1 VSLCVIIHIYYPMTQ
16 NPIRIAIEGAAGYTA
31 GELFRI
37 LINHP
42 KAQICYATSTSNN
55 GAKVSD
61 VHRDLLGDIDLTFGP
76 MDTSKV
82 DVIFVCKGHGK
93 TAEFL
98 NSTSIPEG
106 VKIIDLSTDYRDES
120 KGFVYGLPELQRDAI
135 AAATRIANPGCFA
148 TGIEL
153 ALLPLA
159 KANAITNEVH
169 INSITGSTGAGQAP
183 TDTTHFS
190 WRNSNVSVYKPFRH
204 QHLTEIGMSL
214 GKLQKGFTQSINLV
228 PVRGN
233 FSRGILSSIYT
244 KCSLSN
250 DELQK
255 LYTDYYATHPFV
267 RIATQNPDLKQ
278 VVNTNKCLLHI
289 DRVDD
294 KVFIVS
300 AIDNLLKGASGQA
313 VQNMNIMFG
322 IDEMAGLRL
331 KGIGF

>member
-1 VSLCVIIHIYYPMTQ
+1 MTQ
-16 NPIRIAIEGAAGYTA
+16 KPIRVAIEGAAGYTA

-42 KAQICYATSTSNN
+42 EAMICYATSSSNN
-55 GAKVSD
+55 GARVSD
-61 VHRDLLGDIDLTFGP
+61 VHRDLLGDTDLTFGP
-76 MDTSKV
+76 MDTHRV

-98 NSTSIPEG
+98 SSTSIPQG

-120 KGFVYGLPELQRDAI
+120 NGFVYGLPELQRDTI
-135 AAATRIANPGCFA
+135 VRATRIANPGCFA

-159 KANAITNEVH
+159 QANAITDEVH

-190 WRNSNVSVYKPFRH
+190 WRNNNVSVYKPFKH
-204 QHLTEIGMSL
+204 QHLKEISMAM
-214 GKLQKGFTQSINLV
+214 GKLQKGFAHPINLV

-233 FSRGILSSIYT
+233 FSRGILSTLYT
-244 KCSLSN
+244 RCALSRE
-250 DELQK
+250 ELQQ
-255 LYTDYYATHPFV
+255 LYASYYASHPFV
-267 RIATQNPDLKQ
+267 RLTSQNPDLKQ

-289 DRVDD
+289 DKVDN

-331 KGIGF
+331 KGVGF